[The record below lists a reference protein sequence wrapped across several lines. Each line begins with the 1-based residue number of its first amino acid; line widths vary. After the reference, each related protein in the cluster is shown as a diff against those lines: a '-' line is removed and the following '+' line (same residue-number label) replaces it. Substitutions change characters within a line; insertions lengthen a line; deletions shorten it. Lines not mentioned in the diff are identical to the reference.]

1 MAIPAHLQ
9 VHADRIRAAG
19 KRTLAAAWELGQRLL
34 DARRAAR
41 HGEWGRFLEDLGIP
55 ESTAR
60 RCMSV
65 ADQMKNLPDAE
76 RGKLTTIGALL
87 EGPAPAPG
95 IGGVSD
101 SGGPDGGLQIGHAAD
116 FDTLV
121 GYAAP
126 VDFRAFD
133 ALVERLPPDTFFD
146 GLAGFVQDERRW
158 KIGGQEYRT
167 HPALAILPEP
177 DRRTVERMSESIEEI
192 GQLSPVVVDTRT
204 RTLVDGRG
212 RILACAL
219 AGVPVKWVCL
229 PPHESATAMVW
240 RSNVLRRSLTEEQR
254 SRVLAQLED
263 LRV

>member
-55 ESTAR
+55 ASTAR

-87 EGPAPAPG
+87 EGPA
-95 IGGVSD
+95 
-101 SGGPDGGLQIGHAAD
+101 GGPDGGLQIGHVTD
-116 FDTLV
+116 FDTL

-133 ALVERLPPDTFFD
+133 ALVERLPPDTVFD
-146 GLAGFVQDERRW
+146 GVAGFVPDDRRW

-167 HPALAILPEP
+167 HLALAVLPEL
-177 DRRTVERMSESIEEI
+177 DRMTVERLSESIKEI
-192 GQLSPVVVDTRT
+192 GQLTPVVVDPGT

-219 AGVPVKWVCL
+219 AGVPVKWICL
-229 PPHESATAMVW
+229 PTHESATATVW
-240 RSNVLRRSLTEEQR
+240 RCNVVRRSLTEEEQ